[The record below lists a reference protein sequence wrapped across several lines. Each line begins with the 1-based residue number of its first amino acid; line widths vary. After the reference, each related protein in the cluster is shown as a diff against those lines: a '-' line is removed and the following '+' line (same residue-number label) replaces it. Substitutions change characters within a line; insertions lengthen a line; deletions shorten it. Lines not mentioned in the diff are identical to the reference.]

1 LEEKPTTTMK
11 RHASTFGLLIVALMM
26 VFASCSPKK
35 AETDSK
41 EIAEEQN
48 DDKFDSSKIE
58 KDVEWATEIAD
69 ASLLEVKL
77 GELAQTKASSPQVK
91 ELGKMMVTDHSKA
104 NEELNTLAGQKNISL
119 PNLLSDKS
127 QKKFDD
133 LATKTGADFD
143 KEYSSAM
150 VEGHKEVLSKFKK
163 EAEDGKDADLRSWAE
178 GKLPV
183 LQHHLSMS
191 EQTEDAVK
199 KIAKNK

>member
-1 LEEKPTTTMK
+1 MK
-11 RHASTFGLLIVALMM
+11 RHASTLGLLFAAIMM

-35 AETDSK
+35 TETDSK

-48 DDKFDSSKIE
+48 EEKFDSSNIE

-69 ASLLEVKL
+69 ASLLEVRL
-77 GELAQTKASSPQVK
+77 GELAQSKASSPQVK
-91 ELGKMMVTDHSKA
+91 ELGKMMVTDHTKA
-104 NEELNTLAGQKNISL
+104 NEELNALAGKKNISL
-119 PNLLSDKS
+119 PNTLSDKS

-133 LATKTGADFD
+133 LSTKSGTDFD

-150 VEGHKEVLSKFKK
+150 VDGHKEVLSKFKK
-163 EAEDGKDADLRSWAE
+163 ESEDGKDADLRAWAE

-191 EQTEDAVK
+191 EQTHDAVK
-199 KIAKNK
+199 KIAKSK

>member
-1 LEEKPTTTMK
+1 MK
-11 RHASTFGLLIVALMM
+11 RHASTLGLLMAATIMM

-35 AETDSK
+35 TETDSK

-48 DDKFDSSKIE
+48 EDKGFDSSKID

-77 GELAQTKASSPQVK
+77 GELAQSKGSSPQVK

-104 NEELNTLAGQKNISL
+104 NEELTSLAGQKNISL
-119 PNLLSDKS
+119 PGTLSDKS

-133 LATKTGADFD
+133 MASKTGTDFD

-150 VEGHKEVLSKFKK
+150 VSGHKEVLSKFKK
-163 EAEDGKDADLRSWAE
+163 ESEDGKDADLRAWAE

-191 EQTEDAVK
+191 EQTEEAVK
-199 KIAKNK
+199 KIAKSK

>member
-1 LEEKPTTTMK
+1 MK
-11 RHASTFGLLIVALMM
+11 RHASTLGLLIVALMM
-26 VFASCSPKK
+26 ALASCSPKK
-35 AETDSK
+35 TETDSK

-48 DDKFDSSKIE
+48 EEKGFDSSKID

-77 GELAQTKASSPQVK
+77 GELAQTKGSSPQVK

-104 NEELNTLAGQKNISL
+104 NEELTSLASQKNISL
-119 PNLLSDKS
+119 PNMLSDKS
-127 QKKFDD
+127 QQKFDK
-133 LATKTGADFD
+133 LATKTGTDFD

-150 VEGHKEVLSKFKK
+150 VEGHKDVLSKFKK
-163 EAEDGKDADLRSWAE
+163 ESEDGKDADLRSWAE

-191 EQTEDAVK
+191 EQTEEAVK

>member
-1 LEEKPTTTMK
+1 MK
-11 RHASTFGLLIVALMM
+11 RNASILGLLIAAVMM
-26 VFASCSPKK
+26 VFTSCSPKK
-35 AETDSK
+35 TETDSK

-58 KDVEWATEIAD
+58 KDVEWATDIAD

-91 ELGKMMVTDHSKA
+91 ELGKMMVTDHGKA
-104 NEELNTLAGQKNISL
+104 NEELTALAAQKNITL
-119 PNLLSDKS
+119 PNTLSDKS
-127 QKKFDD
+127 QKKLDD
-133 LATKTGADFD
+133 FSTKTGTDFD
-143 KEYSSAM
+143 KDYSSAM
-150 VEGHKEVLSKFKK
+150 VEGHKDVLSKFKK
-163 EAEDGKDADLRSWAE
+163 EAEDGKDADLRAWAE

-183 LQHHLSMS
+183 LQHHLSTS